1 MLAGS
6 ETLNRAKFRYPDTKT
21 VAMLNRSPFLAIAF
35 CLLFSVACKKSNNNS
50 GSNPLAGSWNFV
62 GETTNAD
69 ITSNA
74 SLGPISI
81 QVVNLIDFR
90 TINNMGSL
98 TFKSDSLDA
107 VGVGYSIDTTYTTYT
122 ITALAT
128 DTSVSPLMATVQPAD
143 TSVSYQLIGQD
154 SIYFPN
160 GSPFGLSV
168 DSIQPPIQIKGAHF
182 ILSGS
187 TLSITSTINQSG
199 NLTVNGISLP
209 TTGTVSSVI
218 TLSKQ

>member
-1 MLAGS
+1 
-6 ETLNRAKFRYPDTKT
+6 
-21 VAMLNRSPFLAIAF
+21 MLNRSPFLAIAF
-35 CLLFSVACKKSNNNS
+35 CLLFSVACKKSNNPGNNS
-50 GSNPLAGSWNFV
+50 GSNPLTGSWNFV

-90 TINNMGSL
+90 TIDNMGSL
-98 TFKSDSLDA
+98 TFTSDSLDA
-107 VGVGYSIDTTYTTYT
+107 VGVGYTIDTTYTTYT

-128 DTSVSPLMATVQPAD
+128 DTSVSPLMATVPPAD

-182 ILSGS
+182 TLSGS
-187 TLSITSTINQSG
+187 TLSIMSTINQSG

-209 TTGTVSSVI
+209 TTGTISSVI